1 MRRFEP
7 MTLANMRQNG
17 VRAVIASCAN
27 CGRSADV
34 YVGHLARDPHRPEAG
49 NRLRCSHCGG
59 KTISTPT
66 RMALRGPTAPSPQTI
81 GANGLRCPKATAAG
95 AARRPARRAGSAF
108 AQEPATATELTHA
121 KRRSFMASL

>member
-27 CGRSADV
+27 CGRSALCRSSCQRPSPSRGRQPAALLPLRRKD
-34 YVGHLARDPHRPEAG
+34 HLD
-49 NRLRCSHCGG
+49 
-59 KTISTPT
+59 PT

-108 AQEPATATELTHA
+108 VQEPATATELTHA
-121 KRRSFMASL
+121 KRRSFTASL

>member
-59 KTISTPT
+59 KTISTRLAWHYGDRPPRHPRLSART
-66 RMALRGPTAPSPQTI
+66 ASDVLRRPPQGPPVAQQGGRARPSPK
-81 GANGLRCPKATAAG
+81 NL
-95 AARRPARRAGSAF
+95 RRPPS
-108 AQEPATATELTHA
+108 
-121 KRRSFMASL
+121 